1 MFDIFSKLPLI
12 GSKAHEDAEAALGL
26 SADEIREQ
34 AKADRIEFHRTK
46 VRNGPANFKF
56 MTNGQA
62 RRAQRR
68 ELDRQRRKA
77 WRAEKGSYFER
88 QRTAAILRAHLQV
101 VGLIPFIDGHE
112 APLRD
117 QITSTAW
124 MVTRYGVEVA
134 VDGVGTG
141 HASFKRGDV
150 IDALK
155 NAASFYQSATG
166 LIIRFPVDFEP
177 AIVLDESAA

>member
-1 MFDIFSKLPLI
+1 MFDIFSKLP
-12 GSKAHEDAEAALGL
+12 GVKAHEAAEAALEM
-26 SADEIREQ
+26 SAEDIRAQ
-34 AKADRIEFHRTK
+34 AKAERIEFHRTK
-46 VRNGPANFKF
+46 VRNGPVKF
-56 MTNGQA
+56 SFLTNGQV

-68 ELDRQRRKA
+68 ELDRHQRKA
-77 WRAEKGSYFER
+77 WRAEKASYFER

-101 VGLIPFIDGHE
+101 VGLIPFIDGRE

-124 MVTRYGVEVA
+124 IVTRYGVEVA

-166 LIIRFPVDFEP
+166 LIIRFPADFEP
-177 AIVLDESAA
+177 AIVLDEVA